1 MSEPILLIENLHVTV
16 EDKTILRGIDLKVSP
31 GEIHAIMGPNG
42 SGKSTLANALFGR
55 PGYQITEGRV
65 LHKGEDIAGLKPDER
80 ARRGMFIAF
89 QYPTEISGVSVVNFL
104 RTAYNATH
112 PDKQLGALEF
122 RKYLQEK
129 MELLEVGDELINRY
143 VNQGFSG
150 GERKRAEV
158 LQMAVLDPELAILD
172 ETDTGLDIDALRE
185 VANGILKI
193 HDESRGL
200 LLITH
205 YQRLLNYIEP
215 GFVHVLL
222 GGRIVRSGGKDLAI
236 ELEAKGYEQ
245 FRAEAGI
252 PEGEELRDD
261 SGSERGRVRS

>member
-1 MSEPILLIENLHVTV
+1 MSEPILVIDNLHVAV
-16 EDKTILRGIDLKVSP
+16 EGKEILRGIDLKVSP

-42 SGKSTLANALFGR
+42 SGKSTLANALFGK
-55 PGYQITEGRV
+55 PGYAIGKGRV
-65 LHKGEDIAGLKPDER
+65 VYKGEDVTGLSPDER
-80 ARRGMFIAF
+80 ARRGMFMAF
-89 QYPTEISGVSVVNFL
+89 QYPTEIPGVSVVNFL

-112 PDKQLGALEF
+112 PGHQLGALEF

-150 GERKRAEV
+150 GERKKAEV
-158 LQMAVLDPELAILD
+158 LQMAVLDPDMAVLD

-185 VANGILKI
+185 VAGGIVKI
-193 HDESRGL
+193 HQADRGL

-215 GFVHVLL
+215 GFVHVLI

-252 PEGEELRDD
+252 PEGEELRD
-261 SGSERGRVRS
+261 EA

>member
-1 MSEPILLIENLHVTV
+1 MAEPILLIEDLHAQV
-16 EDKTILRGIDLKVSP
+16 EGKSILRGVDLKILP

-42 SGKSTLANALFGR
+42 SGKSTLANVLMGK
-55 PGYQITEGRV
+55 PGYEVSQGTVVFLGQN
-65 LHKGEDIAGLKPDER
+65 LDGLAPEER
-80 ARRGMFIAF
+80 ARMGMFLAF
-89 QYPTEISGVSVVNFL
+89 QNPTEIPGVSVVNFL
-104 RTAYNATH
+104 RTAYNASRADA
-112 PDKQLGALEF
+112 PLGAMDF
-122 RKYLQEK
+122 RRYLQTK
-129 MELLEVGDELINRY
+129 MEMLGVGNELINRY

-185 VANGILKI
+185 VAGGVMKI
-193 HDESRGL
+193 HNENRGM

-215 GFVHVLL
+215 TFIHVLL
-222 GGRIVRSGGKDLAI
+222 GGRIVRSGGKELAQ

-245 FRAEAGI
+245 FRSDAGI
-252 PEGEELRDD
+252 AEGDPLTDEAPA
-261 SGSERGRVRS
+261 

>member
-1 MSEPILLIENLHVTV
+1 MSEPILVIEGLFVSV
-16 EDKTILRGIDLKVSP
+16 EDKEILRGIELKIAP

-42 SGKSTLANALFGR
+42 SGKSTLANVLMGK
-55 PGYQITEGRV
+55 PGYKVTSGRV
-65 LHKGEDIAGLKPDER
+65 LFKSEDIAPLSPDER
-80 ARRGMFIAF
+80 AKRGMFLAF
-89 QYPTEISGVSVVNFL
+89 QYPTEIPGVSVVNFL
-104 RTAYNATH
+104 RTAYNAIR
-112 PDKQLGALEF
+112 PDAQLGALEF
-122 RKYLQEK
+122 RRYLQEK
-129 MELLEVGDELINRY
+129 LDLLEVGDELINRY

-158 LQMAVLDPELAILD
+158 LQMAVLDPEVAILD

-185 VANGILKI
+185 VAAGVMKI
-193 HDESRGL
+193 QSEKKGL

-215 GFVHVLL
+215 HFVHVLI
-222 GGRIVRSGGKDLAI
+222 GGRIVRSGGKDLAM

-252 PEGEELRDD
+252 PEGEELTDQA
-261 SGSERGRVRS
+261 

>member
-1 MSEPILLIENLHVTV
+1 MLVIEDLHVRV
-16 EDKTILRGIDLKVSP
+16 EEREILRGLDLKIPP

-42 SGKSTLANALFGR
+42 SGKSTLANALLGK
-55 PGYQITEGRV
+55 PGYQVTQGRV
-65 LHKGEDIAGLKPDER
+65 LYKGEDIGGLAPEDR
-80 ARRGMFIAF
+80 ARKGMFLAF
-89 QYPTEISGVSVVNFL
+89 QYPTEIPGVSVVNFL
-104 RTAYNATH
+104 RTAYNSCH
-112 PDKQLGALEF
+112 PGRQLGPLEF
-122 RKYLQEK
+122 RRYLQQK
-129 MELLEVGDELINRY
+129 MDLLEVGDELINRY

-185 VANGILKI
+185 VAAGVRKI
-193 HDESRGL
+193 HNPDRGL

-222 GGRIVRSGGKDLAI
+222 AGRIVRSGGKDLAH

-245 FRAEAGI
+245 FRAEVGV
-252 PEGEELRDD
+252 PEGEELTDEAEAAR
-261 SGSERGRVRS
+261 R